1 MATNTSKDL
10 ALNGRNLIKT
20 WEGLRLVGYLCP
32 AGIPTVGYGHTG
44 PEVRVGMHIT
54 ERQADAFLTA
64 DVQWAEGVIER
75 TVDRELTQNQFDA
88 LTSLIFNIGEG
99 NWSSSTARRRLNAG
113 DIEGAAAALQWF
125 NKARV
130 NGTLQTLPGLVAR
143 RAEEA
148 SLFLGSEIA
157 PLTRTQIEEAEPQ
170 PQQVSAEGNE
180 VSKLPGI
187 TEIITT
193 VSGAGGAVG
202 VVSGFFEKLAPA
214 AQVAISIGIGGGIL
228 VGVVFIVR
236 AFVLRKSGQK

>member
-1 MATNTSKDL
+1 MAHENLNL

-44 PEVRVGMHIT
+44 PEVRVGMRIT
-54 ERQADAFLTA
+54 EQQAEAFLTE
-64 DVQWAEGVIER
+64 DVQWAEEVIER
-75 TVDRELTQNQFDA
+75 TVDVPLTQNQFDA
-88 LTSLIFNIGEG
+88 LTSLIFNIGSG

-113 DIEGAAAALQWF
+113 DYEGAAAALQWF

-130 NGTLQTLPGLVAR
+130 NGVLTTLDGLVAR

-148 SLFLGSEIA
+148 ALFLNSAIA
-157 PLTRTQIEEAEPQ
+157 PLTTQQVEEAQPQ

-180 VSKLPGI
+180 VSPIATSK
-187 TEIITT
+187 EVITT
-193 VSGAGGAVG
+193 IGGAGTAVG

-214 AQVAISIGIGGGIL
+214 AQVALIIALVAGAGVATYFIIRLIKDRKKGI
-228 VGVVFIVR
+228 R
-236 AFVLRKSGQK
+236 